1 MNSTQESPH
10 NLDILLDVP
19 VQVTVR
25 LGSCQLPMRE
35 VLELDVGAVVQLD
48 SAADAPV
55 ALHVNDKLIALGD
68 VVVVDNRFGLKITE
82 LLISKP

>member
-1 MNSTQESPH
+1 VNSTQESPH